1 MTSMKKQYAIS
12 QEAIE
17 RFNINHLQEI
27 RSLCELLEFSI
38 RHALNNGK
46 YKDAVEDVAVWEMAA
61 DFRRYAV
68 GMMEAFSAEPRFT
81 TNEML
86 ILEGI
91 IHDRACDYLQKQ
103 GITIG

>member
-1 MTSMKKQYAIS
+1 MEYKEPIS
-12 QEAIE
+12 NEAIE

-27 RSLCELLEFSI
+27 RSLCELMEFSI

-46 YKDAVEDVAVWEMAA
+46 YQNAVEDVAVWEMAD
-61 DFRRYAV
+61 DFTRYAI
-68 GMMEAFSAEPRFT
+68 GMMEAFSIEPRFT
-81 TNEML
+81 ANEML

-103 GITIG
+103 GVVLD